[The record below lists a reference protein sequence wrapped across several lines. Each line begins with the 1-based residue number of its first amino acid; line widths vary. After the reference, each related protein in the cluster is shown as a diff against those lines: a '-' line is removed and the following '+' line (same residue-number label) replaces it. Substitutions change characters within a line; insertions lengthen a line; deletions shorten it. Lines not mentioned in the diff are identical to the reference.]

1 MKMRATVA
9 VLVVA
14 FLSGCATTADQPD
27 SEGGAPVT
35 SATPS
40 TTSTATGV
48 TTGTTAGQPLG
59 SETGRA
65 SHADGRPDLK
75 RSVYYEFDRYDV
87 KPQYRTLVESH
98 ARWLAANPKARL
110 TIEGNTDERGSRE
123 YNVALGQRRPV
134 RPAKAKPRGRRTA
147 AAISRDG
154 RSSQAT
160 SSVVTR
166 RSSRRWLA
174 SSNRVARCIVQR
186 LSQITRSPTRQR

>member
-14 FLSGCATTADQPD
+14 FLSGCATTADQPG

-40 TTSTATGV
+40 LTSTATATGV

-65 SHADGRPDLK
+65 SPADGRPDLK

-87 KPQYRTLVESH
+87 KPQYRRLVESH

-123 YNVALGQRRPV
+123 YNVALGQRRAESV
-134 RPAKAKPRGRRTA
+134 TSMLLLMGAKSDQIEAVSFGKEKPRATGEGETA
-147 AAISRDG
+147 WAEN
-154 RSSQAT
+154 
-160 SSVVTR
+160 R
-166 RSSRRWLA
+166 RSDFAGR
-174 SSNRVARCIVQR
+174 
-186 LSQITRSPTRQR
+186 